1 MTLNDRSAGMVF
13 LRWKEPGPPRA
24 GVRVIDPTGRT
35 CVFYALN

>member
-24 GVRVIDPTGRT
+24 GVRVIDPTCRA
-35 CVFYALN
+35 CVVYALN

>member
-13 LRWKEPGPPRA
+13 LRWKEPGPPR
-24 GVRVIDPTGRT
+24 GGRVIDPTCRA